1 MRHTPP
7 TNRWLA
13 SVARMMGFVFRLIP
27 PRPSF
32 PVDMTPDER
41 ATMVAHVAYWS
52 DLATQGKVLAF
63 GPVADPT
70 APHGIGII
78 IAEGPADAE
87 AIRDS
92 DPAVRSPHGFS
103 TEIAPMLRLVTP
115 TAVYDAPP
123 A

>member
-1 MRHTPP
+1 MRDAAPAK
-7 TNRWLA
+7 RCLA
-13 SVARMMGFVFRLIP
+13 IVTSMMGFVFRLIP

-41 ATMVAHVAYWS
+41 ATMMAHVAYWS
-52 DLATQGKVLAF
+52 GLAAEGKVLAF

-70 APHGIGII
+70 APYGIGII
-78 IAEGPADAE
+78 IAEGWADAE
-87 AIRDS
+87 VIRDS

-115 TAVYDAPP
+115 TAVYDAAP